1 MLLKIM
7 NKKVYYVIKFLCF
20 IFVIDIDN
28 LCFGVFSKK
37 SFYLSYDID
46 SKYIFLDKDR

>member
-1 MLLKIM
+1 MKKLR
-7 NKKVYYVIKFLCF
+7 KKVYYVIKFLCF

-37 SFYLSYDID
+37 NFYLSYDID
-46 SKYIFLDKDR
+46 SRYIFLDKGR